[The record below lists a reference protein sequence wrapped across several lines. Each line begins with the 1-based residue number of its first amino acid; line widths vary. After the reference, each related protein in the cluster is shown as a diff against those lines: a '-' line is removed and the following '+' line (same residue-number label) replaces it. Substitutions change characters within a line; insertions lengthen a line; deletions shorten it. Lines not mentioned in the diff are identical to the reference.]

1 MEDEDNR
8 EAFFDQLEED
18 DDVMPG
24 VPEAEEEGPSKKKSD
39 EPKKV
44 RITKA
49 GKPRFVLNEN
59 VLTGKNGIGTVLNHF
74 KGTKFSEAKNSE
86 YENLDLFL
94 SRLESWTHQLFPK
107 WPRET
112 TLQKIEMLGKKKVV
126 SNTLAR
132 IRTNDPTDD
141 FLKSLVPDTKEDED
155 VVRRGD
161 PDDVPQEPDPF
172 EDPFYDP
179 FDDAVKAGSKRPNE
193 PSEIE
198 PVAKRKEPVSITDE
212 QRKRMEENKAKA
224 LAKKAARLAEKQR
237 LEDEAK
243 AKDVSSIDQST
254 QEESMDQSEGPLA
267 STIAPQVTN
276 EIPV

>member
-8 EAFFDQLEED
+8 EAFFDQLDED

-24 VPEAEEEGPSKKKSD
+24 VPEAEEEGASKKKSD

-267 STIAPQVTN
+267 STIAPQVKN